1 MQGYPITFNI
11 YAESAEEAQ
20 IAAQAIKDFISAKAR
35 VGVAV
40 TASKLTQAVERW
52 RDSIIVTNYFK

>member
-1 MQGYPITFNI
+1 MQGYPISFNV
-11 YAESAEEAQ
+11 YAETAEEAE
-20 IAAQAIKDFISAKAR
+20 AASQAIKDFISAKAR

-40 TASKLTQAVERW
+40 TADKLTKAVERW